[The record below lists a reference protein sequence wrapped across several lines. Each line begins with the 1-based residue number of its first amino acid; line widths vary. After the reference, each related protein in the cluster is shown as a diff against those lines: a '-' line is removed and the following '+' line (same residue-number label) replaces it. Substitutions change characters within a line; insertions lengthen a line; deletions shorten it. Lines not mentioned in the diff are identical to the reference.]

1 MTNYTAR
8 NWHVASVPLRAKD
21 NYPLT
26 SSGIPDS
33 NICAMMSPM
42 ADTLDR
48 YGKTNVFYVDVEQE
62 EAGLDAMYGSSGL
75 YKAAEDFTLDDG
87 FVVKAGALVFPV
99 TKMDM
104 SDPANVTHT
113 ILFEKI

>member
-33 NICAMMSPM
+33 HICAMMSPM
-42 ADTLDR
+42 ADSLDSQ
-48 YGKTNVFYVDVEQE
+48 GKTNVFYVDVEQE
-62 EAGLDAMYGSSGL
+62 EAGLDATYGSSRL
-75 YKAAEDFTLDDG
+75 YKAAEDFKLDDG
-87 FVVKAGALVFPV
+87 FVVKTGALVFPV

-104 SDPANVTHT
+104 SDMANVTTT